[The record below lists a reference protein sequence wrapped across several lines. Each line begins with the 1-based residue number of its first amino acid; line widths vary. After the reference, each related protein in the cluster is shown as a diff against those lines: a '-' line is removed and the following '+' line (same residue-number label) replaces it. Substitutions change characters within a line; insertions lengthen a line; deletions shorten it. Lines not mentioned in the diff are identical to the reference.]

1 MSLVI
6 RNRARRSN
14 RLPELHQSGQTL
26 ARTQR
31 IGSLSVFPYE
41 LLYPLF
47 GTFTT
52 QHLEPRLKCY
62 YLRHD

>member
-6 RNRARRSN
+6 RTRVRSSN

-31 IGSLSVFPYE
+31 TGSLSVFPYE

-47 GTFTT
+47 GTLATR
-52 QHLEPRLKCY
+52 HLEPRLECY
-62 YLRHD
+62 YLRHG